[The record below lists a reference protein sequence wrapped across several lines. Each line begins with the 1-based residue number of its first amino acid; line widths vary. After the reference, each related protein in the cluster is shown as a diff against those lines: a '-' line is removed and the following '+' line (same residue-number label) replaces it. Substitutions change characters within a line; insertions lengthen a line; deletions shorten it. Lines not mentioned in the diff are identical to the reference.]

1 MSATGYAKVRGS
13 DGSWYVTCEELHAF
27 LDDYLAGEL
36 PAERRAEFERHLA
49 RCRSCAAY
57 LDGYRATIALA
68 RAAHRELELD
78 PAGVPR
84 ELVAAILAARA

>member
-1 MSATGYAKVRGS
+1 MSAPRHAKVLGG
-13 DGSWYVTCEELHAF
+13 DGRWYVTCEELHAF
-27 LDDYLAGEL
+27 LDDYVAGAL
-36 PAERRAEFERHLA
+36 PAERREEFERHLA

-57 LDGYRATIALA
+57 LEGYRATVALA

-84 ELVAAILAARA
+84 ELVAAILAARP

>member
-1 MSATGYAKVRGS
+1 MSTPRYAKVQGA
-13 DGSWYVTCEELHAF
+13 DGRWYITCEELHAF

-36 PAERRAEFERHLA
+36 PAERHDEFGRHLA

-57 LDGYRATIALA
+57 LESYRATVALA

-78 PAGVPR
+78 PAGVPP